1 MEREPVEGLRGAL
14 EVEVE
19 EPPVVPEEVEGE
31 ELPAGHLKVP
41 WGTTKE
47 VEEVEE
53 ELAVVS
59 EAEEEHFPKEHRKTE
74 EE

>member
-19 EPPVVPEEVEGE
+19 EPPVVPEEVE
-31 ELPAGHLKVP
+31 GHLKVP